1 MLATSTVTPD
11 PVSTVGVYGC
21 IRGDDAQHGQ
31 TRDAMLASCML
42 VRYMDVINMCES
54 QVRAAAH
61 VAADIEDSANRS
73 FCATHPMAVLVQLRA
88 QECYQ
93 RVSAI
98 TGHGNEAAET

>member
-1 MLATSTVTPD
+1 
-11 PVSTVGVYGC
+11 
-21 IRGDDAQHGQ
+21 
-31 TRDAMLASCML
+31 MLASCML
-42 VRYMDVINMCES
+42 VRYMDVINMCAS

-98 TGHGNEAAET
+98 TGDGNEAAET

>member
-1 MLATSTVTPD
+1 
-11 PVSTVGVYGC
+11 
-21 IRGDDAQHGQ
+21 
-31 TRDAMLASCML
+31 ML
-42 VRYMDVINMCES
+42 VRYMDVINMCAS

-73 FCATHPMAVLVQLRA
+73 FCATHPMAVQVQLRA

-98 TGHGNEAAET
+98 TGHDNEAADGRDNTGAGPKRWPLTADC

>member
-1 MLATSTVTPD
+1 
-11 PVSTVGVYGC
+11 
-21 IRGDDAQHGQ
+21 
-31 TRDAMLASCML
+31 MLASCML

-88 QECYQ
+88 QAGMLSVQ
-93 RVSAI
+93 APPGWRVDQGAFRPACSR
-98 TGHGNEAAET
+98 

>member
-1 MLATSTVTPD
+1 
-11 PVSTVGVYGC
+11 
-21 IRGDDAQHGQ
+21 
-31 TRDAMLASCML
+31 MLASCML
-42 VRYMDVINMCES
+42 VRYMDVICDLYMDVINMCES